1 MINSRKLTAFTLIE
15 VLISIAL
22 TGLLIVL
29 LNNQITGS
37 LKTDQKIKDKMEYK
51 IEIETIL
58 AHLEADIQTA
68 SNTPSG
74 YKSVV
79 NFYSQDQLHIS
90 IKKFGISAID
100 QDLLGAEIT
109 WKFGNLGVSRNIKS
123 KDGNFERHL
132 SKKELQTNII
142 PIDINIFKLI
152 IKCDE
157 FTKSKLIKL

>member
-1 MINSRKLTAFTLIE
+1 
-15 VLISIAL
+15 
-22 TGLLIVL
+22 
-29 LNNQITGS
+29 
-37 LKTDQKIKDKMEYK
+37 MEYK

-58 AHLEADIQTA
+58 THLEADIQTA

-79 NFYSQDQLHIS
+79 NFYSKDQLHIS

-142 PIDINIFKLI
+142 PINTNIFKLI

>member
-37 LKTDQKIKDKMEYK
+37 LKTDQNIKSKMEYK

-58 AHLEADIQTA
+58 THLEADIQTA
-68 SNTPSG
+68 SNLPSG

-79 NFYSQDQLHIS
+79 NFYLKDQLHIS

-109 WKFGNLGVSRNIKS
+109 WKFGNLGISRNIKS
-123 KDGNFERHL
+123 KDGKFERYL
-132 SKKELQTNII
+132 SKKELQANVI
-142 PIDINIFKLI
+142 PIGINIFKLI
-152 IKCDE
+152 IKCDG
-157 FTKSKLIKL
+157 FTKSKLFKL

>member
-1 MINSRKLTAFTLIE
+1 MINSRNLTAFTLIE

-68 SNTPSG
+68 SNLPSG

-79 NFYSQDQLHIS
+79 NFYLKDQLAH
-90 IKKFGISAID
+90 FY
-100 QDLLGAEIT
+100 
-109 WKFGNLGVSRNIKS
+109 
-123 KDGNFERHL
+123 
-132 SKKELQTNII
+132 
-142 PIDINIFKLI
+142 
-152 IKCDE
+152 
-157 FTKSKLIKL
+157 

>member
-1 MINSRKLTAFTLIE
+1 MINSRNLTAFTLIE

-68 SNTPSG
+68 SNLPSG

-79 NFYSQDQLHIS
+79 NFYLKDQLHIS

-109 WKFGNLGVSRNIKS
+109 WKFGNLGISRNIKS
-123 KDGNFERHL
+123 KDGKFERYL
-132 SKKELQTNII
+132 SKKELQANVI
-142 PIDINIFKLI
+142 PIGINIFKLI
-152 IKCDE
+152 IKCDG
-157 FTKSKLIKL
+157 FTKSKLFKL

>member
-1 MINSRKLTAFTLIE
+1 MINSRNLTAFTLIE

-68 SNTPSG
+68 SNLPSG

-79 NFYSQDQLHIS
+79 NFYLKDQLHIS

-109 WKFGNLGVSRNIKS
+109 WKFGNLGISRNIKS
-123 KDGNFERHL
+123 KDGKFE
-132 SKKELQTNII
+132 
-142 PIDINIFKLI
+142 DIYQRKSFKRM
-152 IKCDE
+152 
-157 FTKSKLIKL
+157 